1 MNVYCF
7 YGDGGYL
14 FCLLC
19 WFGLAGTMIMLP
31 AAMFFG
37 ELFSYRENVVGF
49 LDRTDLHGSVYL
61 SINLFA
67 GECVC
72 GNKIL

>member
-1 MNVYCF
+1 
-7 YGDGGYL
+7 
-14 FCLLC
+14 
-19 WFGLAGTMIMLP
+19 MIMLP

-37 ELFSYRENVVGF
+37 EVFTYRESVVGF
-49 LDRTDLHGSVYL
+49 LDRTDLHGRIYL

-72 GNKIL
+72 GILIL